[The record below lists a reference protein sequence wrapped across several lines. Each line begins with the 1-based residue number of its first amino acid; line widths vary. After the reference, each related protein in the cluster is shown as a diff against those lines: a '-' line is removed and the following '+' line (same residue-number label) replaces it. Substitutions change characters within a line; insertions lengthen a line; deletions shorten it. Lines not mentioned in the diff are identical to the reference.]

1 VLYNVGTYRLLG
13 GEKFHQLL
21 AVSALRSA
29 YEGGNHM
36 NDLGARSAK
45 EKHKSSYRNFTAF
58 K

>member
-1 VLYNVGTYRLLG
+1 
-13 GEKFHQLL
+13 
-21 AVSALRSA
+21 
-29 YEGGNHM
+29 M